1 MTFGPVQMLV
11 VGFDTDEFTGKIRE
25 ELKRLKEQDVVRVID
40 LLAVRKS
47 QDGELEILQE
57 SDLTQ
62 DEATEFGALIGALV
76 GFGAGG
82 EEEASIGAIAGA
94 NELADGQK
102 IVIAEAAGDDYTLAS
117 RISAATGIPTIVGWV
132 GHENQWRG
140 SSEPY
145 AGRFEDVNALYTT
158 TDPGQAMEIL
168 EKYGVTY
175 VYVGQFER
183 QQYETSGGLAKFEE
197 MPVMFQAGEVTIYG
211 ATGLT
216 GEAEAAQ

>member
-82 EEEASIGAIAGA
+82 EEEATIAAAAGAAELEDGHVFDDAEVWYLGDAIPPGTAAAIALLEHRWAIPLRDKIIEAGGVA
-94 NELADGQK
+94 LADEWIHPRDLVAVG
-102 IVIAEAAGDDYTLAS
+102 AMAEEAASG
-117 RISAATGIPTIVGWV
+117 SAA
-132 GHENQWRG
+132 
-140 SSEPY
+140 
-145 AGRFEDVNALYTT
+145 
-158 TDPGQAMEIL
+158 
-168 EKYGVTY
+168 
-175 VYVGQFER
+175 
-183 QQYETSGGLAKFEE
+183 
-197 MPVMFQAGEVTIYG
+197 
-211 ATGLT
+211 
-216 GEAEAAQ
+216 

>member
-94 NELADGQK
+94 NELADGHVFDDAEVWYLGDAIPNGSAAAIALLEHRWAIPLRDK
-102 IVIAEAAGDDYTLAS
+102 IVEAGGVALADEWIHPADLVAVGIAAEEAASG
-117 RISAATGIPTIVGWV
+117 SAA
-132 GHENQWRG
+132 
-140 SSEPY
+140 
-145 AGRFEDVNALYTT
+145 
-158 TDPGQAMEIL
+158 
-168 EKYGVTY
+168 
-175 VYVGQFER
+175 
-183 QQYETSGGLAKFEE
+183 
-197 MPVMFQAGEVTIYG
+197 
-211 ATGLT
+211 
-216 GEAEAAQ
+216 